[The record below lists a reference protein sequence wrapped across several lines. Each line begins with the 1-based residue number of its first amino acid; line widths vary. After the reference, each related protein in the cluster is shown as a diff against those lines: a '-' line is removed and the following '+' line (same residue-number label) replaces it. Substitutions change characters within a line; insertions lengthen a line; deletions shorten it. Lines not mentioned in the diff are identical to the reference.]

1 MTDHVG
7 RLASYSHYL
16 FLFLCRLHQ
25 KLQLT
30 KHLWLKSHH
39 EYIFILASSTY
50 FIEYVTWLVS
60 KIFEYVDNV
69 KCYCDR
75 ILNCKG
81 FFNTAASFV
90 KVIKKKLSG
99 TKKNSYGGALAYLLG
114 ACLPVAGAFS
124 FPSWRLRVEVSSQL
138 LSTIVLQKNN
148 CGADDI

>member
-1 MTDHVG
+1 MNIFIFDSKVTDHVG

-39 EYIFILASSTY
+39 EYIFILAS
-50 FIEYVTWLVS
+50 IEYVTWLVS

-81 FFNTAASFV
+81 FLNTAAIFV
-90 KVIKKKLSG
+90 KVIKKKLSCIIMAEHSR
-99 TKKNSYGGALAYLLG
+99 TFWELVCQS
-114 ACLPVAGAFS
+114 PEPSPFPAGVFVLKSLRS
-124 FPSWRLRVEVSSQL
+124 F
-138 LSTIVLQKNN
+138 
-148 CGADDI
+148 